1 MKTLTT
7 GEGDA
12 KSFRKITC
20 AEGRGG
26 CTQAPDPTLEPQPKA
41 VKVSRNP
48 FPDVRQR
55 AYRPSSQYSFRKAS
69 FPSRWT
75 WAASHHGWKVAVT
88 GKCQCRRSVIKR
100 MNLVTAQASCLA
112 VAPVLLSFCV
122 IFPNSVVR
130 LAR

>member
-55 AYRPSSQYSFRKAS
+55 AYRPSSRT
-69 FPSRWT
+69 PSERQ
-75 WAASHHGWKVAVT
+75 AFLLGGPGLLPIMA
-88 GKCQCRRSVIKR
+88 GKW
-100 MNLVTAQASCLA
+100 L
-112 VAPVLLSFCV
+112 
-122 IFPNSVVR
+122 
-130 LAR
+130 